1 MHLDPPVQHGLRP
14 SEVVRLTTQDQAANP
29 ERFYLLRGRLL
40 RELEAERPRLDR
52 SSNADLRRGQV
63 LTEGPDQEQRS
74 GDDPHREP
82 EHYGVLHDALKI
94 EIHTSMMPVGA
105 WRCIQDPLV
114 RSSLSG
120 WATRRRRPAPS
131 NR

>member
-63 LTEGPDQEQRS
+63 LTEGPDQEQPS
-74 GDDPHREP
+74 GDHPHPEP
-82 EHYGVLHDALKI
+82 EHYAVLHDALKI
-94 EIHTSMMPVGA
+94 EIRTSILPLLA
-105 WRCIQDPLV
+105 WHFI
-114 RSSLSG
+114 
-120 WATRRRRPAPS
+120 
-131 NR
+131 